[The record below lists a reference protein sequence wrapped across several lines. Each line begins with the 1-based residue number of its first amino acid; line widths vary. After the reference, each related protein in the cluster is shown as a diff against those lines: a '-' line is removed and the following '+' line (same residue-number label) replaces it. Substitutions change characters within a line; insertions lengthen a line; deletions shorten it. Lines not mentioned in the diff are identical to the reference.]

1 MNMKTIILQCILFL
15 LISQLIKAQDIIIL
29 NNGDLIKSEVLEID
43 LSKIRYKRF
52 DQKNGPIYSLQKAK
66 VFAIHYADGTKDIYG
81 KSEQTVA
88 TVNQTIEEFMQD
100 TASEKEN
107 EDTFMKNRKVIHASI
122 GIQKVYSPV
131 NEIGVDGYQLES
143 LYWQLDVG
151 IGLNT
156 NIVIGFCYGQGKYF
170 AEKKFTDQYQF
181 TTTTFEISQNINS
194 FSVYGRYYLKT
205 KYERFR
211 PYGTVGLTL
220 NSSTVDV
227 IITTRTENETIH
239 FNRGGRIMDVFPLTK
254 LGMELDISSNIGVF
268 TEIGYGVTLINVGVE
283 YSF

>member
-1 MNMKTIILQCILFL
+1 MNMKKTILLCILFL
-15 LISQLIKAQDIIIL
+15 MVSQLTRAQDIIIL

-52 DQKNGPIYSLQKAK
+52 DQKNGPIYSLQKAR

-81 KSEQTVA
+81 KSEQAVA
-88 TVNQTIEEFMQD
+88 TVNQTIENFMQD
-100 TASEKEN
+100 TTEKKEN
-107 EDTFMKNRKVIHASI
+107 EDSFMKNRKTIHASI

-131 NEIGVDGYQLES
+131 NEIGVDGYQLER
-143 LYWQLDVG
+143 LYWQVDVG

-170 AEKKFTDQYQF
+170 AEKTFTDQYQF
-181 TTTTFEISQNINS
+181 TKTTFEISQNINS
-194 FSVYGRYYLKT
+194 FSIYGRYYLKT

-220 NSSTVDV
+220 NSSSVDV
-227 IITTRTENETIH
+227 IITTETENETIL

-254 LGMELDISSNIGVF
+254 LGMELDISNYVGVF
-268 TEIGYGVTLINVGVE
+268 TEIGYGITLINAGIE